1 MPKSKFASMY
11 QRRSVVVQ
19 TKKLANNNFNMNL
32 GKNATITDLLSS
44 IVADGAA
51 TIVLSLV
58 WSATV
63 PLLQCVYTYVQSHF
77 VFTLFCK
84 SFHTLYSVWWLIKGF
99 QYSVCNWHKSGD
111 KKPVRREGI
120 RPISRVFTYFHFSV
134 THSL

>member
-1 MPKSKFASMY
+1 MY

-19 TKKLANNNFNMNL
+19 MKKLANNNFNMNL

-77 VFTLFCK
+77 VFTLFYK
-84 SFHTLYSVWWLIKGF
+84 SFHTIYSV
-99 QYSVCNWHKSGD
+99 
-111 KKPVRREGI
+111 
-120 RPISRVFTYFHFSV
+120 
-134 THSL
+134 